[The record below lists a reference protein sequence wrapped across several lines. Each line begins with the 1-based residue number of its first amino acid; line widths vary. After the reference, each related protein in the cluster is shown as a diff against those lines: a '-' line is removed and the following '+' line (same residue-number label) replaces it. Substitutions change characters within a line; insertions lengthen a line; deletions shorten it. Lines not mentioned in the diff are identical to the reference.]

1 MTVARNAGDVLAQ
14 HTTLELE
21 CIDRMYLNVYVPLLQ
36 SGGGTAAFFRGVR
49 GNPVPSSA
57 LMAPMTRR
65 FVSGIER
72 FAQRQGID
80 LVRFE
85 RFERKDERTQTYLRR
100 FEGTQGVLYIGKAQ
114 EKARVVRTER
124 REDPVHGPYPWLTS
138 STAMVNHYYFYI
150 VDADF
155 GPLFIKFCSY
165 FPYNAKLC
173 INGHEYVKRQLAK
186 RGVAFEALDNG
197 VLSCAD
203 PTLMQQLAD
212 GLTAAAIDRLLRKW
226 LKRLPH
232 PFTAADRAA
241 GIRYDISVLQAEFA
255 LTQVLDRPV
264 QGRVLFEEIIRENV
278 GLGRPDH
285 VQLIFDRRV
294 TKRTPSRYRTR
305 VITDGVIPSLHV
317 DYKHSRIKQYHK
329 EGRALRTET
338 VINDTYDF
346 RIGRRLKNLDDLKKI
361 GFTANRRLLR
371 VQRISHD
378 CAIGAQR
385 FDDLH
390 RPRIVDTQR
399 ASALRFG
406 DPRVQALL
414 AALLTFRVL
423 PEGFQ
428 NRDLRETVARLM
440 GWSLD
445 TYGRNRMTY
454 DLRRLRL
461 HGLIERIPYTR
472 RYRVTDSGLKTALCY
487 HRTYARVLRPA
498 MSVVFDAPPRSACRL
513 RRAVDSFD
521 REIQQLWQGRQLAA

>member
-1 MTVARNAGDVLAQ
+1 MNVARNAGEVLAE

-21 CIDRMYLNVYVPLLQ
+21 CIDRMCLNVHVPLLQ
-36 SGGGTAAFFRGVR
+36 SGGGTSAFFRGVR

-65 FVSGIER
+65 FVSAIER
-72 FAQRQGID
+72 FAQREGVD

-85 RFERKDERTQTYLRR
+85 RFERKDDRTQTYLRR
-100 FEGTQGVLYIGKAQ
+100 FEAAEGVLYIGKAQ

-124 REDPVHGPYPWLTS
+124 REDPVHGPYPWLVS
-138 STAMVNHYYFYI
+138 KTAMVNHYYIHI
-150 VDADF
+150 VDDDF

-186 RGVAFEALDNG
+186 RGVAFEPLDNG

-203 PTLMQQLAD
+203 PALMQRLAD
-212 GLTAAAIDRLLRKW
+212 GLTAAAIERLLRKW

-241 GIRYDISVLQAEFA
+241 GIRYDLSVLQAEFA

-278 GLGRPDH
+278 DLGRPDH
-285 VQLIFDRRV
+285 VQLIFNRRV
-294 TKRTPSRYRTR
+294 TKRTPSRHRTR

-329 EGRALRTET
+329 EGRTLRTET
-338 VINDTYDF
+338 VVNDTYDF
-346 RIGRRLKNLDDLKKI
+346 DVGRRLKNLDDLKKI

-390 RPRIVDTQR
+390 RPCIVNAQR

-406 DPRVQALL
+406 GPRVQALL
-414 AALLTFRVL
+414 AALLTFKVL
-423 PEGFQ
+423 PDGFQ
-428 NRDLRETVARLM
+428 NRDLRETVASLM
-440 GWSLD
+440 GWSLE

-461 HGLIERIPYTR
+461 HGLIERIPHTR
-472 RYRVTDSGLKTALCY
+472 RYRVTDDGLRTALCY
-487 HRTYARVLRPA
+487 HRTYARVFRPTL
-498 MSVVFDAPPRSACRL
+498 SVVFDAPPRTACRL

-521 REIQQLWQGRQLAA
+521 REIQQLWHGRQLAA